1 MLDHLVRLAHDA
13 RLRVERGYYDSTN
26 SISRPHASLSLAIS
40 KKDSNAIISEVKFSS
55 PSQGKI
61 KKVENVYPTAS
72 SMLRGGACAIS
83 VLTEPD
89 NFNGGLETLTQIA
102 TKTRVPIIMKDIIVS
117 PKQLHAGARAGADAA
132 VIVSEIFTRGLAMV
146 TLREILIKARDLGLE
161 VLAEANELPN
171 FLGLKE
177 VHPDLY
183 GVNNRN
189 LSTLQVRLSKTEEII
204 SQAGRVDG
212 PIVSESGIDQPED
225 VRRLR
230 KAGAQAFLV
239 GTSVMRASDI
249 EAKVRELVQ
258 A

>member
-1 MLDHLVRLAHDA
+1 MLDHLVRLAQDA
-13 RLRVERGYYDSTN
+13 RLRIERGYYDSTN
-26 SISRPHASLSLAIS
+26 PINRPHASLSLAIS

-55 PSQGKI
+55 PSQGNI
-61 KKVENVYPTAS
+61 KKVENAYPIAS

-89 NFNGGLETLTQIA
+89 NFNGALETLTEVA

-117 PKQLHAGARAGADAA
+117 PKQLQAGARAGADAA
-132 VIVSEIFTRGLAMV
+132 VIVSEIFTRELAMV

-171 FLGLKE
+171 FLGLKK

-189 LSTLQVRLSKTEEII
+189 LSTLQVRLSKTKEII
-204 SQAGRVDG
+204 SQAGIVEG
-212 PIVSESGIDQPED
+212 PIVSESGIDRPED

-230 KAGAQAFLV
+230 KAGAQAFLI
-239 GTSVMRASDI
+239 GTAVMKSSDVA
-249 EAKVRELVQ
+249 AKVRELVQ